1 MIQIIV
7 GVLGAMV
14 LIVLVLTALSQTQE
28 RGILR
33 IRTILQY
40 MRAKV
45 VDIRRRLAS
54 GENVMPDLDRLV
66 DTLEQWEDIFK

>member
-14 LIVLVLTALSQTQE
+14 LIVLFLKALTQTQE

-33 IRTILQY
+33 IRTVLCYI
-40 MRAKV
+40 REKV
-45 VDIRRRLAS
+45 VDIRGRLAA
-54 GENVMPDLDRLV
+54 GENVMPDLDKLV